1 MHVTPYHKK
10 KHWQRFLFGVFIGGI
25 IAYCILIFMYGSMYE
40 KLVKE
45 SYDLQAQVTELE
57 QQNEALLQDNKD
69 INEKNKERLTVDQ
82 IEIEISN
89 TDELKL
95 DRLSISQIIEIVK
108 NIIKNNI

>member
-69 INEKNKERLTVDQ
+69 INEKNKERLTVNQ
-82 IEIEISN
+82 IEIENSN
-89 TDELKL
+89 ADEFKL
-95 DRLSISQIIEIVK
+95 NRLSIRERKSVV
-108 NIIKNNI
+108 